1 MEDQNLSALQE
12 QLNELAI
19 PVGFAFGGP
28 AESVDGTPP
37 PEGTLI
43 WETSFALLALVPL
56 SRDARGLNA
65 IQDAAQEWMW
75 RRLTTSER
83 LGKFLDGYLLF
94 ALIAKPDDVLRSSAQ
109 ALELDTAVCR
119 KHVIWPTPEGD
130 WSDALL
136 GVTVLGLPSA
146 QASSSTPVTIPPLPS
161 AATLAL
167 KFYDKHKNYETAA
180 DKLREVAQ
188 SAQPEENTDA
198 S

>member
-12 QLNELAI
+12 QLNELAT

-28 AESVDGTPP
+28 AESVDRTPP

-109 ALELDTAVCR
+109 ALELDTAV
-119 KHVIWPTPEGD
+119 
-130 WSDALL
+130 
-136 GVTVLGLPSA
+136 
-146 QASSSTPVTIPPLPS
+146 
-161 AATLAL
+161 
-167 KFYDKHKNYETAA
+167 
-180 DKLREVAQ
+180 
-188 SAQPEENTDA
+188 
-198 S
+198 